1 MRQLDPLELITWRR
15 GLQENPQYL
24 DVRER
29 WEFALCRLED
39 SVNIPL
45 GELAERYDEI
55 DGERPVVCICHHGIR
70 SLHAASFLEHEGFV
84 EVVNLAGGIDAWA
97 RLADPAV
104 PRY

>member
-39 SVNIPL
+39 SINIPL

-55 DGERPVVCICHHGIR
+55 DSERPVVCICHMA
-70 SLHAASFLEHEGFV
+70 SAACTQPAFLSTKV
-84 EVVNLAGGIDAWA
+84 SSRW
-97 RLADPAV
+97 
-104 PRY
+104 